1 MASLQK
7 RVQGIKAFFN
17 DVAGEMR
24 KCTWPEKQ
32 ELIESTVIVITLL
45 FMVSLYVGLCDKVL
59 VVLLR
64 ALIPSG

>member
-1 MASLQK
+1 MESVQK
-7 RVQGIKAFFN
+7 KIQGIKAFFN
-17 DVAGEMR
+17 DVLGEMR

-32 ELIESTVIVITLL
+32 ELVESTVVVIVLL
-45 FMVSLYVGLCDKVL
+45 FMLSIYVGVCDKIL

>member
-1 MASLQK
+1 MESLQK
-7 RVQGIKAFFN
+7 KIQGIKAFFN
-17 DVAGEMR
+17 DVLGEMR

-32 ELIESTVIVITLL
+32 ELIESTVVVIALL
-45 FMVSLYVGLCDKVL
+45 FMLSTYVGICDKVL